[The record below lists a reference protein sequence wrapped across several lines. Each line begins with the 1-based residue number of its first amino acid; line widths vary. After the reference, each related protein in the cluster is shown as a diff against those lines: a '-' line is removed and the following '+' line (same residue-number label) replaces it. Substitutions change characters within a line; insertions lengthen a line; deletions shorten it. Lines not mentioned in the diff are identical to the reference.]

1 MHWLNA
7 LSKAP
12 LGLATPASPPRI
24 HTTPL
29 KTTRVKTTPDSSVTE
44 PLLSRTENE
53 RTMFSIPPIPFRRL
67 LPPVGQLRYLT
78 CAWLCWLWAVGWV
91 EPRWGWCGQLTTAP
105 ATSAW
110 RLGATDTGLKE
121 SQIRRR
127 GIVDTAA
134 GGQGEIDEFTF
145 DAGHGTELQ
154 LIRDLE
160 PVRVIPDWS
169 VVLPVKANWKG
180 LRLQVRVVLPHAYD
194 SITGRRLT
202 VLLPGTATTSLA
214 GWEQLGV
221 GGDSSSLVADLRE
234 AIWVL
239 RQKHGAEVSDRDAYI
254 DQLVLN
260 AYGGSGRHVV
270 QLGLPRTTGSVGLDT
285 SEQALNS
292 RHGPHQDP
300 ALRQVALQELDD
312 RSRARIRRDATVL
325 ELDEQPFLGR
335 VIQHNGETFEYLR
348 GLGFNTIQLATTAT
362 DVQVLEAEQADVW
375 LLCPPPPDWQ
385 SNALAARSER
395 ILAWMLGEG
404 MGEQESRNVAER
416 IRELRAGDPRAGRPI
431 AVGAVENWAAL
442 AQNCD
447 LLVVGQLTAG
457 GNLPLNR
464 YSDWVAGCREA
475 TGNSLP
481 VWVDLHTEFPA
492 AAVRQMGNFI
502 GQLPPLPL
510 EPQQLQFALFE
521 ALAGGGRGI
530 RFLSRSRLD
539 GADPQSRLRALQVQ
553 WLNRQLDQFEPWVA
567 AGVVVGSND
576 TGNNPLQVTAL
587 KLNRGTLLLVQQTTG
602 WEQLVTGDAPL
613 QTIRF
618 TDIYSAVSD
627 RAYLLADYGLVPLGN
642 NRGPAG
648 AELQIDLCPQLAA
661 VVLTQDPQIVNRLSG
676 GYDRPGSPG
685 LINLHDQLTHQW
697 FTITQL
703 LEGQASREGRGTA
716 TASSALNE
724 ALRVLRQ
731 AESFLANGTP
741 LTATNYLIA
750 ADQQLAVVRRELV
763 AEARGG
769 FRSQVSAPLLMHPS
783 LLPAHWQLASQASRL
798 GWEANGLGAG
808 EFENLEQLLANGW
821 ENIRAEDPNLETL
834 VELSPQGAVA
844 GQTGL
849 RLVAA
854 AGSAPQGSASRPP
867 LRIHSGSVRIPAGK
881 LVRIH
886 GWVKLPQPLR
896 GTAEGLLIFDSL
908 GGRDLGLRVRQTE
921 GWQEI
926 VMYRATAEE
935 VDLRLTIQ
943 LQGLGE
949 VFLDEFT
956 VQSLDLPAPA
966 NRSAAKPTASQE
978 FLQKTP

>member
-1 MHWLNA
+1 MSSTCSLDFR
-7 LSKAP
+7 
-12 LGLATPASPPRI
+12 PR
-24 HTTPL
+24 
-29 KTTRVKTTPDSSVTE
+29 
-44 PLLSRTENE
+44 LLSAWRGKLQGSQ
-53 RTMFSIPPIPFRRL
+53 RCPPD
-67 LPPVGQLRYLT
+67 
-78 CAWLCWLWAVGWV
+78 WLCLASWCLVSLAVLF
-91 EPRWGWCGQLTTAP
+91 EPRAGWSSQAAVQAGS
-105 ATSAW
+105 SAW
-110 RLGATDTGLKE
+110 RLGQTDTGLRE
-121 SQIRRR
+121 SQLRRR
-127 GIVDTAA
+127 ELKEADSTGPS
-134 GGQGEIDEFTF
+134 GGDEFVF

-154 LIRDLE
+154 LVRDLE

-180 LRLQVRVVLPHAYD
+180 LRLHVRVVLPHAFD
-194 SITGRRLT
+194 PISGRRLT
-202 VLLPGTATTSLA
+202 VLLPGTATTTLA

-221 GGDSSSLVADLRE
+221 GGETSSLMADLRE

-239 RQKHGAEVSDRDAYI
+239 RQKHGSEVSERDAYI

-270 QLGLPRTTGSVGLDT
+270 QLGLPQTTGSVGLDT
-285 SEQALNS
+285 SEQSLAIRS
-292 RHGPHQDP
+292 PQYRDP
-300 ALRQVALQELDD
+300 ALRQVSFQQVDE
-312 RSRARIRRDATVL
+312 RSPARIRRDATVL
-325 ELDEQPFLGR
+325 ELDEQPFLAR
-335 VIQHNGETFEYLR
+335 IIQHNGESFEYLR

-385 SNALAARSER
+385 SNAMAARSER
-395 ILAWMLGEG
+395 ILAWMLGDG
-404 MGEQESRNVAER
+404 LGEQESRNVAER

-431 AVGAVENWAAL
+431 AAGAVANWAAL
-442 AQNCD
+442 AQACD
-447 LLVVGQLTAG
+447 VLLVGQLTAG
-457 GNLPLNR
+457 GSLPLSR
-464 YSDWVAGCREA
+464 YSEWVAGCRQA
-475 TGNSLP
+475 SGNGLP
-481 VWVDLHTEFPA
+481 VWVDLHTEFPG

-510 EPQQLQFALFE
+510 EPQQMQFALYE
-521 ALAGGGRGI
+521 AIAGGCRGI

-539 GADPQSRLRALQVQ
+539 AADPQSRLRALQVQ

-567 AGVVVGSND
+567 AGVVLGTVD
-576 TGNNPLQVTAL
+576 TTNAQLQVTAL

-618 TDIYSAVSD
+618 TDSYSAISD

-648 AELQIDLCPQLAA
+648 AELQIDICPQLAA
-661 VVLTQDPQIVNRLSG
+661 VVLTQDPQTINRLSA
-676 GYDRPGSPG
+676 GYDRPGAPT
-685 LINLHDQLTHQW
+685 LVNLHDQLTHQW

-703 LEGQASREGRGTA
+703 LESQASRVGRGTA
-716 TASSALNE
+716 AASSALNE
-724 ALRVLRQ
+724 ALRLLRQ
-731 AESFLANGTP
+731 AENLLAGGTP

-783 LLPAHWQLASQASRL
+783 LLPAHWQLAGQASRL

-808 EFENLEQLLANGW
+808 EFENLQQLLANGW
-821 ENIRAEDPNLETL
+821 ENTRAEDANLETL

-849 RLVAA
+849 KLVAA
-854 AGSAPQGSASRPP
+854 ASSTPGDNLSQPP
-867 LRIHSGSVRIPAGK
+867 LRIQSGTVRLPAGK

-886 GWVKLPQPLR
+886 GWVNLAQPLR

-921 GWQEI
+921 GWQEV
-926 VMYRATAEE
+926 VMYRATAEAVE
-935 VDLRLTIQ
+935 LRLTFQ

-956 VQSLDLPAPA
+956 VQTLDLPQVPTA
-966 NRSAAKPTASQE
+966 RSAENRPAEPPSQIN
-978 FLQKTP
+978 TP